1 MKKESNKQELTPAAE
16 AFIAQDP
23 TQWIKLE
30 DFAQTL
36 NVGNVNDA
44 INDWLSNQNILG
56 KLMCMEWLW
65 GNLPILAPN
74 MIQLKKSLAIGAPLS
89 VEQYISQFGAK
100 RIKMDN
106 GAIYI
111 KEDVA
116 EIFKTFLQEVV
127 TPAQCIREL
136 CSKYNALF
144 NVFMNN
150 NNTLPKMERVLYKL
164 WEDRRSKYIYLL
176 STSGRL

>member
-16 AFIAQDP
+16 AFIAQDS

-65 GNLPILAPN
+65 GNLQILTQEK
-74 MIQLKKSLAIGAPLS
+74 IRLKQSVAFGGLT

-106 GAIYI
+106 GAVYI

-127 TPAQCIREL
+127 TPTQCIREL
-136 CSKYNALF
+136 CSKYNDLF
-144 NVFMNN
+144 NRFIDNN
-150 NNTLPKMERVLYKL
+150 DTLPKMERVSYKL
-164 WEDRRSKYIYLL
+164 REDRRSKYIYLL
-176 STSGRL
+176 SISGQL